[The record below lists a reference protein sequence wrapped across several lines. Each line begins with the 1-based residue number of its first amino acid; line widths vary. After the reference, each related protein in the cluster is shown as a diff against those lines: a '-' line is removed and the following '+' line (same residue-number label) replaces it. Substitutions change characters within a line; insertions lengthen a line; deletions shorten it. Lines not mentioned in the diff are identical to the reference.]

1 MARYRVMSKFNI
13 LPHLSRFNPY
23 IPPSDS
29 KTGRRADS
37 VHSFICSLF
46 IQEFGFSYPS
56 HYSCLVDISVLKVL
70 EQTKNYFYF
79 NIESRIPES
88 ATFCL
93 MNPGKH
99 LVLSFEFDSNG
110 SNENGYILGIHY
122 NNLEELNSFLKSV
135 NKYLIRDSKDE
146 VKIGI
151 VQATEFG
158 LAIQSHSI
166 PKPVINIEDNY
177 GKNFYEVHYPM
188 IVNKLRNTRKGVY
201 IFSGTYGTGKT
212 FFIQH
217 LMGEVDRPFVYL
229 SESMINQ
236 GIDGP
241 QVVSLLS
248 DKPNSVLIIE
258 DGEKFMTS
266 RSDGDS
272 LVGSLLNCADGILGN
287 IIKASI
293 IITHNQ
299 MNPNIDPALKRK
311 GRLQYEYTFDRL
323 SITDS
328 QNKIDKLGLNFKAT
342 EPMTLGDIYNISDSN
357 NQIVT
362 PQRKMGF

>member
-1 MARYRVMSKFNI
+1 MNLSNLLSKF
-13 LPHLSRFNPY
+13 RPY
-23 IPPSDS
+23 CPQPDDQRR
-29 KTGRRADS
+29 RRADS
-37 VHSFICSLF
+37 VHSFICALF
-46 IQEFGFSYPS
+46 IQDFGFSYPS
-56 HYSCLVDISVLKVL
+56 HYSCLVDINVLKAL
-70 EQTKNYFYF
+70 ENVGNYFYF
-79 NIESRIPES
+79 NIESRTPES

-93 MNPGKH
+93 IRPSRH

-122 NNLEELNSFLKSV
+122 NDLEELNSFLKFI
-135 NKYLIRDSKDE
+135 NKYLIHDSKDE

-177 GKNFYEVHYPM
+177 GKDFYKIHYPA
-188 IVNKLRNTRKGVY
+188 IVSKLRNTRKGVY

-266 RSDGDS
+266 RADGDS

-311 GRLQYEYTFDRL
+311 GRLQYEYVFDKL
-323 SITDS
+323 SIADS
-328 QNKIDKLGLNFKAT
+328 QNKIDKLGLSFKAT